1 MIRRALSPSSQ
12 ALSPKRRIS
21 GAHRFVLYMALQAAV
36 FSLPFP
42 WLGIPA
48 LAVVALGIAGGQSW
62 PRWVARSRLLLTAAA
77 LPALAGIPWA
87 APSMRA
93 ALSLWEPSLLR
104 SARLAL
110 VLASAAWLS
119 SGMSPVELRD
129 ALLALLL
136 PLGARASSRIARV
149 ASLTMAFIPWTRQE
163 LRHADEAAR
172 LRGSNP
178 ARRPGRHL
186 VALSVPLLSRSLDK
200 AKRGSEALSL
210 RDSGF
215 NR

>member
-1 MIRRALSPSSQ
+1 VYL
-12 ALSPKRRIS
+12 
-21 GAHRFVLYMALQAAV
+21 ALQLAV

-48 LAVVALGIAGGQSW
+48 IAVVVLGIAGGQSW
-62 PRWVARSRLLLTAAA
+62 VGWLARSRILLIAAA
-77 LPALAGIPWA
+77 LPALVGIPWG
-87 APSMRA
+87 APSTQA
-93 ALSLWEPSLLR
+93 ALSLWEPSALR

-110 VLASAAWLS
+110 VLASAAWLA

-129 ALLALLL
+129 ALLVLLL
-136 PLGARASSRIARV
+136 PLGARASSRVARA

-178 ARRPGRHL
+178 ARRPVRHL
-186 VALSVPLLSRSLDK
+186 VALSVPLVSRSLAM

-210 RDSGF
+210 RDPEFG
-215 NR
+215 R